1 MGVDYATLIV
11 PYSEATPPAN
21 TAAKRTPEGQ
31 KAWLL
36 KRGIPESVVDDA
48 MTAVYTELAA
58 GRVFEA
64 KDGNPAGYWLGIFWR
79 QRGRRFAAGKWRGC
93 QSTTTR
99 KWRGIYLA
107 RGKIGQLTSGSGRQG
122 RYLSQSPRTSCG
134 CRYTR
139 LRFAWRL

>member
-1 MGVDYATLIV
+1 MGVDYAKLIE

-36 KRGIPESVVDDA
+36 KRGIPEGIADDA

-64 KDGNPAGYWLGIFWR
+64 KDGNPAGYWLDRHLLETAREIL
-79 QRGRRFAAGKWRGC
+79 RGREMARLSIDNYAQVSGYVSRSWRDRAVDIGIGAIGASALLAAVAAYFLW
-93 QSTTTR
+93 
-99 KWRGIYLA
+99 L
-107 RGKIGQLTSGSGRQG
+107 
-122 RYLSQSPRTSCG
+122 
-134 CRYTR
+134 
-139 LRFAWRL
+139 

>member
-64 KDGNPAGYWLGIFWR
+64 KDGNPAGYWLDR
-79 QRGRRFAAGKWRGC
+79 YLLETARETLRGREMARLSIDDYAQVAGDISRSWKDRAIDIGIGAAG
-93 QSTTTR
+93 
-99 KWRGIYLA
+99 A
-107 RGKIGQLTSGSGRQG
+107 
-122 RYLSQSPRTSCG
+122 LSVAVAA
-134 CRYTR
+134 YF
-139 LRFAWRL
+139 LWL